1 MIQPTKRP
9 TSLAQRSVAAQ
20 NSSQGFTII
29 ELTLA
34 TAFIA
39 FILIFMLATMVQVM
53 SNYNKGLA
61 VKQINQTART
71 VSEEMGGLIKGT
83 SATSINTAYLAN
95 GRVCLGGVSY
105 VWNIKGATAN
115 KYTTGS
121 AFTMVRVNDSA
132 GALCSAALP
141 AVNPSNASDLLSG
154 NIWVQQVNVA
164 VSSNQKLVDI
174 TIGLSTAS
182 PNQPTGT
189 DAILGTICDGGKDS
203 QYCAVATFK
212 TTVSTKDGGN

>member
-1 MIQPTKRP
+1 
-9 TSLAQRSVAAQ
+9 
-20 NSSQGFTII
+20 
-29 ELTLA
+29 
-34 TAFIA
+34 
-39 FILIFMLATMVQVM
+39 MLATMVQVM

-71 VSEEMGGLIKGT
+71 VSEEMGQLIQGT
-83 SATSINTAYLAN
+83 SASSINTAYLAN

-105 VWNIKGATAN
+105 VWNDKGGSTN

-121 AFTMVRVNDSA
+121 TFTMVRVNDAA
-132 GALCSAALP
+132 GAMCSAALP
-141 AVNPSNASDLLSG
+141 AVNAANASELLSG
-154 NIWVQQVNVA
+154 NIWVQQVGVS

-189 DAILGTICDGGKDS
+189 DPLLGTICDGGKDS